1 MKTIFRTYQFELMP
15 NQEQKTLLDKYF
27 GCIRFVYNHFLNERK
42 EQYQADEK
50 SDNYYA
56 QAATLTELKRKD
68 KTIWLKEVNSQSL
81 QFALRCLDT
90 AYVNFF
96 RGNAKF
102 PRFKSRKKKNTFTVP
117 QFAKLE
123 ADKFYAPKFKEGI
136 KVNVHREVKGEI
148 GKCTLSKTP
157 TGKYF
162 VSILCEEQYQP
173 KEKTGAVCGIDL
185 GLKDFAITSDGIKF
199 KNNKYTKQYERKLAK
214 AQKHLSRKRKGSN
227 SFEKQRRKTALIHE
241 KITNS
246 RMDNLH
252 KVSHKLVTDYDIIAL
267 EDLNVKGMVKNH
279 KLAKHI
285 SDASW
290 GTFVRLL
297 EYKADWNDKQIVKI
311 NRWYPS
317 SKTCCE
323 CGWVNQD
330 LNLSIREWTCKNGH
344 ILDRDLNA
352 AKNILKEGL
361 KIYRQEL
368 AITKVE
374 RKSDFGDKAYSMKPE
389 AHPSPLVWVGSSL
402 GQTRLMDLGYT
413 YKCNSHALAPK
424 MIMMM
429 NGVEES
435 GT

>member
-1 MKTIFRTYQFELMP
+1 VKTIFRTYQFELTP
-15 NQEQKTLLDKYF
+15 TQDQKVLLDKHF
-27 GCIRFVYNHFLNERK
+27 GCIRYVFNHFLNERK
-42 EQYQADEK
+42 EQYQKEKK

-56 QAATLTELKRKD
+56 QAAKLTIIKKQEE
-68 KTIWLKEVNSQSL
+68 TTWLKEVNSQSL
-81 QFALRCLDT
+81 QFSLNCLDS
-90 AYVNFF
+90 AYKNFF
-96 RGNAKF
+96 AGRAMF
-102 PRFKSRKKKNTFTVP
+102 PKFKSRKNKNTFTVP

-123 ADKFYAPKFKEGI
+123 ADRFYAPKFKEGI
-136 KVNVHREVKGEI
+136 KVNIHREIKGEI

-162 VSILCEEQYQP
+162 VSILSEEQYQP

-185 GLKDFAITSDGIKF
+185 GLKNFAITSDGIKF
-199 KNNKYTKQYERKLAK
+199 KNNRYTKKYERKLKK
-214 AQKHLSRKRKGSN
+214 AQQHLSRKTKGST
-227 SFEKQRRKTALIHE
+227 SFEKQRRKTAQIHE

-297 EYKADWNDKQIVKI
+297 EYKAGWNDKQIVKI
-311 NRWYPS
+311 SRWYPS

-323 CGWVNQD
+323 CGWINQE

-344 ILDRDLNA
+344 VLDRDLNA

-361 KIYRQEL
+361 KILNSAGTVENTGG
-368 AITKVE
+368 AINKTSAK
-374 RKSDFGDKAYSMKPE
+374 KHKAVKPE
-389 AHPSPLVWVGSSL
+389 AHPIAFGVG
-402 GQTRLMDLGYT
+402 G
-413 YKCNSHALAPK
+413 
-424 MIMMM
+424 
-429 NGVEES
+429 
-435 GT
+435 

>member
-1 MKTIFRTYQFELMP
+1 MKTIFRTYQFELQP
-15 NQEQKTLLDKYF
+15 TQEQKVLLDKHF
-27 GCIRFVYNHFLNERK
+27 GCVRFVFNHFLNERK
-42 EQYQADEK
+42 EQYQADKK
-50 SDNYYA
+50 SDSYYK
-56 QAATLTELKRKD
+56 QAATLTELKK
-68 KTIWLKEVNSQSL
+68 KEETAWLKEVNSQSL

-102 PRFKSRKKKNTFTVP
+102 PQFKSRKKKNSFTVS

-123 ADKFYAPKFKEGI
+123 VGRFFAPKFKEGI

-162 VSILCEEQYQP
+162 VSILSEEQYQP

-185 GLKDFAITSDGIKF
+185 GLKDFAITSDGVKF
-199 KNNKYTKQYERKLAK
+199 KNNKYTKQYEKELAK
-214 AQKHLSRKRKGSN
+214 AQKHLSRKVKGSN
-227 SFEKQRRKTALIHE
+227 SFEKQRRKTALIYE

-297 EYKADWNDKQIVKI
+297 EYKANWNDKQIVKI

-323 CGWVNQD
+323 CGWINQD

-344 ILDRDLNA
+344 VLDRDLNA
-352 AKNILKEGL
+352 AKNIFKEGL
-361 KIYRQEL
+361 KILNSAGTVENTDGDGVRSSNTQL
-368 AITKVE
+368 STK
-374 RKSDFGDKAYSMKPE
+374 SE
-389 AHPSPLVWVGSSL
+389 AQPISFAVG
-402 GQTRLMDLGYT
+402 G
-413 YKCNSHALAPK
+413 
-424 MIMMM
+424 
-429 NGVEES
+429 
-435 GT
+435 